1 MAVKKLGDSTW
12 AIIEED
18 QNGNTDISKLEA

>member
-12 AIIEED
+12 AIVEDEE
-18 QNGNTDISKLEA
+18 TSSSSVAVR

>member
-12 AIIEED
+12 AIVEEED
-18 QNGNTDISKLEA
+18 EASSSLAVR